1 MKKLLEKVWGN
12 QIEKANALHNALV
25 EAAAENEEGLMEKY
39 FEKGNL
45 DEEELAKGLTIAL
58 ANQQIFPV
66 FCASGL
72 KDMGSGRVMGF
83 IDDIA
88 PSPADRPAKKLENGV
103 ELKCDASDKTT
114 IFIYKTLS
122 EPQVGMVSYFKVLSG
137 ELNAGD
143 ELVNADNG
151 ETERLTQLFVAEGK
165 QRTSVEKLVAGDLGV
180 TVRLKY
186 GHSNNT
192 LNAKGVE
199 RKVRKMQF
207 PDSRIRKAVATAN
220 LADMEKMIKAFHQIE
235 EEDLTFKVEQSS
247 ELKQTIVNGQGQ
259 LHLDLI
265 KHRVENENNIEIV
278 FEEPKVPYRETITKA
293 AKAEYRHKKQS
304 GGAGQFG
311 EVHLTIEPY
320 YDDMP
325 EPQGVNVRNKE
336 IEELPWG
343 GKFAFYWCIVGGAID
358 NRYATA
364 IKKGIMQSMTEGP
377 LTGSNCQNIR
387 VCIYDGK
394 MHAVDSNDI
403 SFQLAA
409 SHAFKE
415 AFNEARPQLLEPYYQ
430 LEVLCEDAYT
440 GDVMGDLQTRRA
452 IIQGMDTDGHYQK
465 IISEVPL
472 AELKDY
478 GSTLR
483 SLTQGKAKFKL
494 EFSNYQLVPTHVQES
509 LVISNAVLSE

>member
-1 MKKLLEKVWGN
+1 
-12 QIEKANALHNALV
+12 
-25 EAAAENEEGLMEKY
+25 
-39 FEKGNL
+39 
-45 DEEELAKGLTIAL
+45 
-58 ANQQIFPV
+58 
-66 FCASGL
+66 
-72 KDMGSGRVMGF
+72 
-83 IDDIA
+83 
-88 PSPADRPAKKLENGV
+88 
-103 ELKCDASDKTT
+103 
-114 IFIYKTLS
+114 
-122 EPQVGMVSYFKVLSG
+122 
-137 ELNAGD
+137 
-143 ELVNADNG
+143 
-151 ETERLTQLFVAEGK
+151 
-165 QRTSVEKLVAGDLGV
+165 
-180 TVRLKY
+180 
-186 GHSNNT
+186 
-192 LNAKGVE
+192 
-199 RKVRKMQF
+199 
-207 PDSRIRKAVATAN
+207 
-220 LADMEKMIKAFHQIE
+220 MEKMIKALHQIE

-247 ELKQTIVNGQGQ
+247 ELKQTIVYGQGQ

-265 KHRVENENNIEIV
+265 KHRIESENNIEII
-278 FEEPKVPYRETITKA
+278 FEEPKVPYRETITKG

-409 SHAFKE
+409 SHAFKD

-494 EFSNYQLVPTHVQES
+494 EFSSYQLVPAHVQES